1 MDKDALRRQHAWS
14 LLRSST
20 ISMPLAATYLSALFQ
35 RDDVLTELQRE
46 DAMAKAH
53 AIATERNTLTS
64 RILHLYPSDKDA
76 VEYTAHVAVRFGGDV
91 IDVDCLRV
99 ITVKNVTLG
108 VRVSGAVAFDLL
120 SRTATFVP
128 TVPLEARSTF
138 KLKLR
143 AEAVTSWL
151 GPVRSTLKLSFSTKP
166 K

>member
-1 MDKDALRRQHAWS
+1 MWAV
-14 LLRSST
+14 
-20 ISMPLAATYLSALFQ
+20 Q
-35 RDDVLTELQRE
+35 RDDVLAELKRE

-53 AIATERNTLTS
+53 AIATERNTLAS
-64 RILHLYPSDKDA
+64 RILNMYPSDKDA
-76 VEYTAHVAVRFGGDV
+76 VEYTAHVVVRFGGDV

-99 ITVKNVTLG
+99 ITVKNATLG
-108 VRVSGAVAFDLL
+108 VRVNGAVAFDPL

-143 AEAVTSWL
+143 AEAIASWL
-151 GPVRSTLKLSFSTKP
+151 GPLRSTLKVSFSTKP